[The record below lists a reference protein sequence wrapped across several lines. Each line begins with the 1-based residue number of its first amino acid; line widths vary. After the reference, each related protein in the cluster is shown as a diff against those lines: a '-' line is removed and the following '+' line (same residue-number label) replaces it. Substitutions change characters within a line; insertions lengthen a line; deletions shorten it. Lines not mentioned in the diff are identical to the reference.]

1 MLLLTL
7 AEQFHNVTWLGNLGE
22 IDLGFNIRLRRFFS
36 GGRARP
42 GREILP
48 YLLRFIFFNR
58 A

>member
-1 MLLLTL
+1 MFLLTL
-7 AEQFHNVTWLGNLGE
+7 AEQFHNITRLGNLGE
-22 IDLGFNIRLRRFFS
+22 IDLRFNIRLRRFFS

>member
-7 AEQFHNVTWLGNLGE
+7 TEQFHHITGLGNLGE
-22 IDLGFNIRLRRFFS
+22 IDLRLDVRLRRFFS